1 MNSNNLNDITK
12 LQDNVFVHNGEIS
25 ILNKSIINYVK
36 NAAEQSPLK
45 RARIN
50 FHHSDHDSVH
60 EMIIVAH
67 KDGIIPPHSHPID
80 KPESYHVIEGVL
92 QVSIFNNDGALK
104 ETFVLKHDEHP
115 KMYRIQGG
123 VWHQPIPVTEWVIY
137 HEVATG
143 PFNKEKDV
151 IFLEKNND

>member
-1 MNSNNLNDITK
+1 MNENNVIVNSSELFVLNEEII
-12 LQDNVFVHNGEIS
+12 HN
-25 ILNKSIINYVK
+25 LKII
-36 NAAEQSPLK
+36 ASRHPLK
-45 RARIN
+45 RARVCLHESLDN
-50 FHHSDHDSVH
+50 KVH

>member
-1 MNSNNLNDITK
+1 MNENNVIVNSSELFVLNEKII
-12 LQDNVFVHNGEIS
+12 HN
-25 ILNKSIINYVK
+25 LKII
-36 NAAEQSPLK
+36 ASRHPLK
-45 RARIN
+45 RARVCLHESLDN
-50 FHHSDHDSVH
+50 KVH